1 MTPSETVRA
10 VLERHLQAILEDDLA
25 AYHATTAPD
34 LTLYEWYVTP
44 HRIDGLPFH
53 DFLMTES
60 ARTDSPAIAPRCA
73 SHPAGGIPEGTAL
86 DPAGRAGAADK
97 AGERFDLANYHE
109 QLFGDSAICSYT
121 LLVSRGTT
129 DGVAV
134 RSHNESR
141 VLARLGDE
149 WKVVHVHKSPAWKA
163 PYAPP
168 P

>member
-1 MTPSETVRA
+1 MPEPLSPRA
-10 VLERHLQAILEDDLA
+10 VLERHLQAILDNDIP
-25 AYHATTAPD
+25 AYHATTVRE

-53 DFLMTES
+53 DFLMAES
-60 ARTDSPAIAPRCA
+60 ARPDTRA
-73 SHPAGGIPEGTAL
+73 TAL
-86 DPAGRAGAADK
+86 DPAGQTDAFAKGRQ
-97 AGERFDLANYHE
+97 RFDLANYHE
-109 QLFGDSAICSYT
+109 QLLGDCAICSYT
-121 LLVSRGTT
+121 LLVSRGSA

-141 VLARLGDE
+141 VLARFGDE

-163 PYAPP
+163 PYEPP